1 MNTNYLK
8 IRIKEI
14 ISSKEF
20 QTILVISSL
29 IMNYYYYI
37 KIKSSINSYQSQ
49 SIDYYNLFFS
59 NDNMEFLFAGYY
71 LSLFI
76 SILAVAATSTI
87 YVNDKSLRLKNKFIL
102 YLDRK
107 GYYISNLIIIFVST
121 FILLFLPFFI
131 NFLLTLLIYNK
142 DAFIDLSRGVF
153 YSPISMYNMP
163 LLGIYKTSPLL
174 LNFVYTL
181 IPAIAMSIWAIFI
194 YSLSLFIK
202 DSKAYHISII
212 SLMLYMMIDFS
223 LEFLGHANLRF
234 SLYFYPKIDLRLK
247 LNFSYFIIMC
257 ILLVFL
263 SITNVS
269 LKAKCFKDEI

>member
-29 IMNYYYYI
+29 IMNFYYYI

-49 SIDYYNLFFS
+49 SMDYYNLFFS
-59 NDNMEFLFAGYY
+59 SDNMEFLFAGYY
-71 LSLFI
+71 LSFFI

-87 YVNDKSLRLKNKFIL
+87 YVNDKSLGLKNKFIL

-181 IPAIAMSIWAIFI
+181 IPSIAMSIWAIFI

-202 DSKAYHISII
+202 DAKAYHISII
-212 SLMLYMMIDFS
+212 SLMLYMIIDFS
-223 LEFLGHANLRF
+223 LEFLGYANLRF
-234 SLYFYPKIDLRLK
+234 SLFFYPKTDLIIK
-247 LNFSYFIIMC
+247 LNFSHFIVMC
-257 ILLVFL
+257 ILLIVI
-263 SITNVS
+263 SITNVI
-269 LKAKCFKDEI
+269 LKVRYFKDEI

>member
-1 MNTNYLK
+1 MNINYLR

-14 ISSKEF
+14 IFSKEF
-20 QTILVISSL
+20 QAILVISSI

-87 YVNDKSLRLKNKFIL
+87 YVNDKNIGLKNKFIMI
-102 YLDRK
+102 LDRK
-107 GYYISNLIIIFVST
+107 NYYMNNIIIIFIST

-142 DAFIDLSRGVF
+142 DAFIDLGMGVF
-153 YSPISMYNMP
+153 FSPISIYNMP
-163 LLGIYKTSPLL
+163 LIEIYKISPLL
-174 LNFVYTL
+174 LNFIYTL

-202 DSKAYHISII
+202 DAKAYHISII

-223 LEFLGHANLRF
+223 LEFLGHPNLRF
-234 SLYFYPKIDLRLK
+234 SLFFYPETSLRPK
-247 LNFSYFIIMC
+247 LNFSYFIVMC
-257 ILLVFL
+257 IMLIFL
-263 SITNVS
+263 SIINVI
-269 LKAKCFKDEI
+269 LKVKYFKDEI

>member
-29 IMNYYYYI
+29 IMNFYYYI
-37 KIKSSINSYQSQ
+37 KIKSSINSYHSQ

-59 NDNMEFLFAGYY
+59 IDNMEILFAGYY

-87 YVNDKSLRLKNKFIL
+87 YVNDKNIGLKNKFIMI
-102 YLDRK
+102 LDRK
-107 GYYISNLIIIFVST
+107 NYYMNNLIIIFIST

-142 DAFIDLSRGVF
+142 DAFIDLSKGVF
-153 YSPISMYNMP
+153 YTPISNYNMP
-163 LLGIYKTSPLL
+163 LIEIYKISPLL
-174 LNFVYTL
+174 LNFIYTL
-181 IPAIAMSIWAIFI
+181 IPSIAMSIWAMFI
-194 YSLSLFIK
+194 Y
-202 DSKAYHISII
+202 
-212 SLMLYMMIDFS
+212 
-223 LEFLGHANLRF
+223 
-234 SLYFYPKIDLRLK
+234 
-247 LNFSYFIIMC
+247 
-257 ILLVFL
+257 
-263 SITNVS
+263 
-269 LKAKCFKDEI
+269 